1 MTLEPDSNPLGGR
14 AQNNAFENINHYQR
28 DLQLAET
35 YIATGRANVAR
46 QLFDKT
52 EQMDVLN
59 ADVLNRTTRAR
70 ISAE

>member
-1 MTLEPDSNPLGGR
+1 MTLGPDSNT
-14 AQNNAFENINHYQR
+14 H
-28 DLQLAET
+28 
-35 YIATGRANVAR
+35 IATGIANEAM